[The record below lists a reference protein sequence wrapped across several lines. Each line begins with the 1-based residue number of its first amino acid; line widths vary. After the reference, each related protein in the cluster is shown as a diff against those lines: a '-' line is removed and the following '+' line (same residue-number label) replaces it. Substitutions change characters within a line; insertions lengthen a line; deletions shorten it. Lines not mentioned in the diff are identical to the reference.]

1 MDLSLQLGQK
11 IKSYRLARGL
21 TIKELAEASQITS
34 SMLSQIERGQASP
47 SLNTIRLLSIAL
59 AEPLYRFF
67 LDSPDIQSDVVR
79 KENRRQLIDQGIHYE
94 VLTPDM
100 NGTIEMMQLTLPP
113 KAKSRQEP
121 LAHKGEEVALVQA
134 GTVELTLNFETC
146 VLYAGDSVR
155 IKSETKHTWQN
166 VGEEPAVV
174 IFAVS
179 PPSF

>member
-11 IKSYRLARGL
+11 IKSCRLARGL

-47 SLNTIRLLSIAL
+47 SLNTIRLLAIAL
-59 AEPLYRFF
+59 DEPLYRFF
-67 LDSPDIQSDVVR
+67 LDTPDIQSDVVR
-79 KENRRQLIDQGIHYE
+79 KESRRQLIDQGIHYE
-94 VLTPDM
+94 ILTPDM

-113 KAKSRQEP
+113 ETKNWQEP
-121 LAHKGEEVALVQA
+121 LSHKGEEVALVQA
-134 GTVELTLNFETC
+134 GTVKLTLNLETAI
-146 VLYAGDSVR
+146 LYAGDSVR
-155 IKSETKHTWQN
+155 IKSETKHNWENIGKDT
-166 VGEEPAVV
+166 AVI